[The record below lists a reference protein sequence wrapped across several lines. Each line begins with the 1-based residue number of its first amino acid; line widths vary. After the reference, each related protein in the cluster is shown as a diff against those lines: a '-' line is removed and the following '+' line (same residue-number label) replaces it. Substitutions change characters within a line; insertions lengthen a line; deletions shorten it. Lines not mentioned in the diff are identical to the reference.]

1 MWAYVVEYIN
11 RVSSPQKLLES
22 SIISLG
28 DQCNT
33 TILIQVS
40 SLKKVAICFGH
51 GISSAKHAQS
61 SRSCFF
67 FFLGA
72 RKIIL

>member
-51 GISSAKHAQS
+51 GISSAKHDLQDHV
-61 SRSCFF
+61 